1 MKKNVKLAAV
11 IVAIMMVFSLF
22 IISAN
27 AEDEQAPEVDTTG
40 AVFVVYNAEGTLIG
54 AGKTPKEFANAISFA
69 EDGSTVKLLQTI
81 DMTSCAS
88 AVVLESKISNP
99 REVSLD
105 LAGNGV
111 FSHIK
116 TVMFTSK
123 DYSTLNIY
131 SSLPGGY
138 VYNNSSSNNDYGHS
152 GANFTTSGVC
162 ATINLG
168 RYEAKDGTV
177 YSGYNFSSYSSCI
190 VDLSSAGNNPG
201 RNRANLIEGNYFSV
215 LSDYTGAI
223 ITRSND
229 TDIYIKSANVLLDH
243 GSYPINSAVAGTDA
257 TITLE
262 DSILIGSADETKPMF
277 NNLGGFVTFNN
288 VISNYPLAVQ
298 TASADAR
305 HQEGVLLLG
314 NCIFSSRADVTPGII
329 ATEIE
334 NPMMA
339 RVGAPDYQLING
351 GKSIEYYPNI
361 EVNGPKQPMVTVPYE
376 LPYLEHASVL
386 VDENDTFKVKWSA
399 DGKNTTLEE
408 SWCVGVKPEGPH
420 SIELPE
426 SYGDGSWKYGWIKTV
441 GTDGIPFYKIG
452 KCLNLTIYASVESD
466 GDGIVFNILVPAHLV
481 ENGDLIFTE
490 SSINGGVYMKREWEP
505 ITVGGVDYYYA
516 STPTMY
522 DEEIDDAVNVLI
534 TCYKEIDGVSEIV
547 SASYEITLADYVNYI
562 LDSEEGVYDEYARE
576 HATDLYESFLEEEVA
591 DDEPVILPDDE
602 NEDSGDEENEE
613 E

>member
-22 IISAN
+22 ILTAN
-27 AEDEQAPEVDTTG
+27 AEGETTKIDTTG
-40 AVFVVYNAEGTLIG
+40 AVYVVYNAEGTLIG
-54 AGKTPKEFANAISFA
+54 AGKTPKEFANAISLA
-69 EDGSTVKLLQTI
+69 EDGTTVKLLKTI
-81 DMTSCAS
+81 DMTSYAE
-88 AVVLESKISNP
+88 AVVIESEISSP

-111 FSHIK
+111 YSHIK
-116 TVMFTSK
+116 TVMFSAQS
-123 DYSTLNIY
+123 YSTLNIY

-138 VYNNSSSNNDYGHS
+138 VYNNSSSNNDYSHS
-152 GANFTTSGVC
+152 GANFTTGGVG
-162 ATINLG
+162 ATLNLG
-168 RYEAKDGTV
+168 RYVDKDGTV

-190 VDLSSAGNNPG
+190 VDLSSSSTSSV

-223 ITRSND
+223 ITRSNN
-229 TDIYIKSANVLLDH
+229 TDIYIKDANVLLDH

-262 DSILIGSADETKPMF
+262 NCLLIGSADENKPMF
-277 NNLGGFVTFNN
+277 NNLGGLVTFNN

-298 TASADAR
+298 TSTADAR
-305 HQEGVLLLG
+305 RQEGVLLLG
-314 NCIFSSRADVTPGII
+314 ECIFSSRADITSGII
-329 ATEIE
+329 CTDIE
-334 NPMMA
+334 TPIMA
-339 RVGAPDYQLING
+339 RVAAPDYQLKNG
-351 GKSIEYYPNI
+351 GKSIQYYPNV
-361 EVNGPKQPMVTVPYE
+361 EVNGPKSPMVTVPYD
-376 LPYLEHASVL
+376 LPGLEHASVL
-386 VDENDTFKVKWSA
+386 TDANDTFKVKWSA

-408 SWCVGVKPEGPH
+408 LWCAGEKPQGPL

-426 SYGDGSWKYGWIKTV
+426 AYGDGSWKYGWIKTV

-452 KCLNLTIYASVESD
+452 KCLNLTIYVSVESD
-466 GDGIVFNILVPAHLV
+466 GDGVVFNVLVPAYLV

-522 DEEIDDAVNVLI
+522 DDEIYDVVNILI

-547 SASYEITLADYVNYI
+547 SASYEVTLEYYVNYI
-562 LDSEEGVYDEYARE
+562 LGSEEGAYDEYAHE
-576 HATDLYESFLEEEVA
+576 YATELYESFLKEEPLP
-591 DDEPVILPDDE
+591 DNEPAILPD
-602 NEDSGDEENEE
+602 GEENEE
-613 E
+613 DSDDE